1 MNIIQPNFTPPNP
14 DIIQSFVEMQEF
26 YPPLNETLTDYPAVK
41 AWLKVI
47 RTEGFDKEMMQ
58 EILLYCFKLMKKG
71 KYEESAQL
79 MLVSCATEDDN
90 ACYILAREL
99 FKGTL
104 FASNPTASF
113 GLFSNS
119 ARNGNAEA
127 LCDLALFYKNGIT
140 VDRNKKHALKLYK
153 QAMDAG
159 VQRAKKQY
167 EMLK

>member
-1 MNIIQPNFTPPNP
+1 MNTNFTPPNP
-14 DIIQSFVEMQEF
+14 NIIQDFVEIQEF
-26 YPPLNETLTDYPAVK
+26 YPPLNESRKDYSSIK
-41 AWLKVI
+41 AWLKII
-47 RTEGFDKEMMQ
+47 RTEGFDENMMQ
-58 EILLYCFKLMKKG
+58 EILRYCFKLIEKE

-79 MLVSCATEDDN
+79 MLVSCATQNDS
-90 ACYILAREL
+90 ACYVLAREL
-99 FKGTL
+99 FKGRL
-104 FASNPTASF
+104 FTSNPTASF

-159 VQRAKKQY
+159 VERAKKQY
-167 EMLK
+167 EILK